1 MTMTFMEAERMARGI
16 KTVYTVHVNGA
27 ARYHGIRREDAQD
40 IAWAHL
46 LNGESVEVQEN
57 PWQSQ

>member
-1 MTMTFMEAERMARGI
+1 M
-16 KTVYTVHVNGA
+16 KTIYTVHVNGV

-46 LNGESVEVQEN
+46 LNGEKVEVQEN
-57 PWQSQ
+57 PWESQ